1 MLSVVKGK
9 NNPKGGTGG
18 PSQMHATARE
28 ERNTV
33 QARRE
38 RPIKAVDHALP
49 GTKKGKWGKWKKRG
63 EFQGRKEGRREGIK
77 MGDNWKGCNRDKPQ
91 ERSSTVSLRLG
102 DPRVIGET
110 SDEWNWLLE
119 LRTRSLLEGES
130 A

>member
-1 MLSVVKGK
+1 
-9 NNPKGGTGG
+9 
-18 PSQMHATARE
+18 
-28 ERNTV
+28 
-33 QARRE
+33 
-38 RPIKAVDHALP
+38 
-49 GTKKGKWGKWKKRG
+49 
-63 EFQGRKEGRREGIK
+63 